1 MIPLGNDGNFDA
13 DETSLFTGVLYN
25 FYSPPPGFCFDL
37 LCNDEPIKDDP
48 DLEDYNVDK
57 RKGFWTLLAFN
68 LIETEF
74 LEYITQAYF
83 ETNWADFLYLT

>member
-57 RKGFWTLLAFN
+57 RKAFFGTGFYRIGFLTVIFIVTLSWMFKFCWL
-68 LIETEF
+68 
-74 LEYITQAYF
+74 
-83 ETNWADFLYLT
+83 

>member
-1 MIPLGNDGNFDA
+1 MSDEVIPLGNDGNFDA

-57 RKGFWTLLAFN
+57 RKAFFG
-68 LIETEF
+68 TVF
-74 LEYITQAYF
+74 
-83 ETNWADFLYLT
+83 